1 MLGVDASINKQTG
14 NDMKIIMIEIEDED
28 YETFSDSLFLLINL
42 MKAHVSKEAN
52 KNDTD
57 STEEI

>member
-1 MLGVDASINKQTG
+1 
-14 NDMKIIMIEIEDED
+14 MKIIMIEIEDED
-28 YETFSDSLFLLINL
+28 YEKFSDSLFLLINL
-42 MKAHVSKEAN
+42 MKAHASKEAN